1 MRCEYTYHKWLA
13 GDRWVLLIIC
23 PSLGPFLSV
32 SKYLGRYLDLLA
44 KTYFP
49 KHQCIGFP
57 NPMSGYFHHCAK
69 TGDPAEQQTA
79 LSRSDTGANP
89 QVAAQR
95 THCPVKP
102 YTDWPRKIP
111 GVCVEQMAA
120 PFKTLHRVSG
130 SGVIWHF
137 SKSTQLSGPL
147 LNTENMQSCLREPP
161 FLSDAVSLGSSVLPQ
176 MDNEN
181 LLVSWN
187 EMWKGHQGTTL
198 YIWGNGSL
206 RGFIWALWFLNRFL
220 LKT

>member
-1 MRCEYTYHKWLA
+1 MDTINHMLVTRS
-13 GDRWVLLIIC
+13 I
-23 PSLGPFLSV
+23 FLCIYV
-32 SKYLGRYLDLLA
+32 SWQVSRSSGKKLFS
-44 KTYFP
+44 KT
-49 KHQCIGFP
+49 HQCLGFP
-57 NPMSGYFHHCAK
+57 NPVSGYFHHCAK

-102 YTDWPRKIP
+102 CTDWPRKIP

-120 PFKTLHRVSG
+120 PFKTRHRVSG
-130 SGVIWHF
+130 RGVIWRF

-181 LLVSWN
+181 LLVSGN
-187 EMWKGHQGTTL
+187 EMWKGHQKTAGNNTL
-198 YIWGNGSL
+198 HL
-206 RGFIWALWFLNRFL
+206 RERFSQGVHL
-220 LKT
+220 SFVIF

>member
-1 MRCEYTYHKWLA
+1 
-13 GDRWVLLIIC
+13 
-23 PSLGPFLSV
+23 
-32 SKYLGRYLDLLA
+32 
-44 KTYFP
+44 
-49 KHQCIGFP
+49 
-57 NPMSGYFHHCAK
+57 MSGYFHHCAK

-79 LSRSDTGANP
+79 LSRSDTGAKP

-120 PFKTLHRVSG
+120 PFKTLRRVSG

-137 SKSTQLSGPL
+137 SKSTQLGGPL

-181 LLVSWN
+181 LLVN
-187 EMWKGHQGTTL
+187 
-198 YIWGNGSL
+198 
-206 RGFIWALWFLNRFL
+206 
-220 LKT
+220 